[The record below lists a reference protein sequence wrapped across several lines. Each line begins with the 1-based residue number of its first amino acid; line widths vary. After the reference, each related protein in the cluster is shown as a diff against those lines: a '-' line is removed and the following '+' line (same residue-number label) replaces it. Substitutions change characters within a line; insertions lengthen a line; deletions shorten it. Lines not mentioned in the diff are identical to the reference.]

1 MLYDTRPVFYADNR
15 QQIRELIN
23 ETTRFYGAA
32 AFSPLFRKSR
42 RADPRSIEN
51 GTRARTRSPNARA
64 PSLWRHVADEASVK
78 VSSLIL
84 FPLDLAREI
93 FAKKMRTRWGTK
105 RKHTRPG
112 HGVFRL
118 VNRLRE
124 SKSRNGH
131 PSTIYKEFR
140 DSRLEEMPLQPMN
153 HSGFVVRDSWY
164 SKEAL
169 SD

>member
-42 RADPRSIEN
+42 RAAPIRVRSKTEHARELVPLTRAFALASHRRQRSIGESFLS
-51 GTRARTRSPNARA
+51 RFISTRSRERNFCERDENARSGNTPTA
-64 PSLWRHVADEASVK
+64 C
-78 VSSLIL
+78 
-84 FPLDLAREI
+84 F
-93 FAKKMRTRWGTK
+93 
-105 RKHTRPG
+105 
-112 HGVFRL
+112 L
-118 VNRLRE
+118 VNRLCE